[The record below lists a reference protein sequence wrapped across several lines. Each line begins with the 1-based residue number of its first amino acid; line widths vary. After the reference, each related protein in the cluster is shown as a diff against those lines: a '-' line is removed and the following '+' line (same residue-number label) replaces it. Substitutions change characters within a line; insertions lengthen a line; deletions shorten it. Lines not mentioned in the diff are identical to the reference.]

1 MLNAFS
7 LGDERSRSI
16 NLEVSSNEDKKIKLY
31 TDLEFKFVNLKAQ
44 LSNVDIRDL

>member
-1 MLNAFS
+1 MPNAFS
-7 LGDERSRSI
+7 LGDERSRST
-16 NLEVSSNEDKKIKLY
+16 NLEVSSNEDKKIKIY